1 MVPAAAAAWCSSGL
15 HLPVGSLPTFCIW
28 CMALSLSSCLGLSAF
43 MSESSM
49 SQVKLLKCYLLG
61 ACSLSEK
68 SMPERSM
75 SGIDM
80 LLCKCLWMAYPW
92 TCGTQCPTTAWE
104 DVSQRFVH
112 TKKGVFV
119 LGLRAVTCGVWS
131 MLKSYICCGCMW
143 MAYPYQADSLQG

>member
-28 CMALSLSSCLGLSAF
+28 CMAWSLSSCLGLSAF

-49 SQVKLLKCYLLG
+49 SQVELLKCYLLG

-68 SMPERSM
+68 SMSERGM

-112 TKKGVFV
+112 TKHVCLYLAPGCNMW
-119 LGLRAVTCGVWS
+119 GLEHAEELH
-131 MLKSYICCGCMW
+131 MLW
-143 MAYPYQADSLQG
+143 MHVDGLPLPS

>member
-49 SQVKLLKCYLLG
+49 SQVELLKCYLLG

-68 SMPERSM
+68 SMSERGM

-92 TCGTQCPTTAWE
+92 TCGAQCPTTAWE
-104 DVSQRFVH
+104 DVSERLCTH
-112 TKKGVFV
+112 KKCVFTWPSGCNMW
-119 LGLRAVTCGVWS
+119 GLEHAEELH
-131 MLKSYICCGCMW
+131 MLW
-143 MAYPYQADSLQG
+143 MHVDGLPLPS

>member
-1 MVPAAAAAWCSSGL
+1 MLPAAYMVPAAAAAWCSSGL

-28 CMALSLSSCLGLSAF
+28 CMAWSLSSCLGLSAF
-43 MSESSM
+43 ISESSM
-49 SQVKLLKCYLLG
+49 SLVELLKCYFLE

-68 SMPERSM
+68 SMSERGM

-104 DVSQRFVH
+104 DVSQRCVP
-112 TKKGVFV
+112 TKKVCLYLAF
-119 LGLRAVTCGVWS
+119 GL
-131 MLKSYICCGCMW
+131 
-143 MAYPYQADSLQG
+143 

>member
-43 MSESSM
+43 MAESSM
-49 SQVKLLKCYLLG
+49 SQVELLKCYLLG

-68 SMPERSM
+68 SMSERGM
-75 SGIDM
+75 AGIDM

-112 TKKGVFV
+112 TKKCVCTWPSGCNMW
-119 LGLRAVTCGVWS
+119 GLEHAEELH
-131 MLKSYICCGCMW
+131 MLW
-143 MAYPYQADSLQG
+143 MHVDGLPLPS